1 MPVVILSLSVLE
13 QEGRL
18 RFAVIAVVVDVVESR
33 GELQCN
39 LERGGLRA
47 VARTRDGLPLQQFDP
62 YALVERRVLEEG
74 NRLLVVRSE
83 ARLELHA

>member
-18 RFAVIAVVVDVVESR
+18 RFAVIAVVVDVESR